1 MKKLILIFALVAVYG
16 ISVSNVSAKIN
27 SVQQAKVMVTAD
39 DDNFAVAS
47 DEEKDKK
54 KTTEAKKE
62 TATKACCSEKDAK
75 TEKATPATGC
85 SESQKKSCAASQ
97 KSCCGE
103 KK

>member
-27 SVQQAKVMVTAD
+27 SVKQTKVMLVAD
-39 DDNFAVAS
+39 DDNFTVS
-47 DEEKDKK
+47 TDEEKDKK

-62 TATKACCSEKDAK
+62 TTAKAGCVEKSAK
-75 TEKATPATGC
+75 TEKSAPATGC
-85 SESQKKSCAASQ
+85 SEAQKKSCAASQ

>member
-16 ISVSNVSAKIN
+16 ISVSTVSANVN
-27 SVQQAKVMVTAD
+27 SVKQTKVMFVAD
-39 DDNFAVAS
+39 DNNYTVAA

-62 TATKACCSEKDAK
+62 TSAKACSTAKATK
-75 TEKATPATGC
+75 TEKAEPATGC
-85 SESQKKSCAASQ
+85 SEAQKKSCAASQ